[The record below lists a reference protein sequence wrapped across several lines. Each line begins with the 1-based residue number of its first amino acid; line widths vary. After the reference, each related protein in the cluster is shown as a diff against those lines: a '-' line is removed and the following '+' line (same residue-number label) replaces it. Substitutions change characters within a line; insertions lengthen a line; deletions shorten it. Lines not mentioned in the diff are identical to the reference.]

1 MQGCAGGTPG
11 ELALPILRLCH
22 VMAIAEPSPQS
33 SSPDAAPRP
42 ATRER
47 LGSPWN
53 APNLVTISRLV
64 LSFAVF
70 GLMASG
76 TLWWLAGLVFIV
88 AVATDALDGYLARKY
103 GMITVLGRVLD
114 PFVDKFIVCGGF
126 LFLVAQ
132 PGSGVS
138 VWLALVVLGR
148 EMFVTSL
155 RSFLESE
162 GRDFSATASGKI
174 KMVLQCV
181 AVSAATFS
189 LDPWIMAS
197 PGATFVFVVRE
208 ASVWLAG
215 AATIWSGWEYTVRA
229 IRILRG

>member
-1 MQGCAGGTPG
+1 
-11 ELALPILRLCH
+11 
-22 VMAIAEPSPQS
+22 
-33 SSPDAAPRP
+33 
-42 ATRER
+42 
-47 LGSPWN
+47 
-53 APNLVTISRLV
+53 
-64 LSFAVF
+64 
-70 GLMASG
+70 
-76 TLWWLAGLVFIV
+76 
-88 AVATDALDGYLARKY
+88 
-103 GMITVLGRVLD
+103 
-114 PFVDKFIVCGGF
+114 
-126 LFLVAQ
+126 
-132 PGSGVS
+132 
-138 VWLALVVLGR
+138 VLGR